1 MKILILCES
10 KTFDLIQLNL
20 SLQLLTHKFGQPSL
34 EYHLL
39 FLDSPPELIE
49 PLVFSESNWTSVN
62 SLKYKNIKR
71 IRAEIV
77 PKTFDLL
84 ILMKRNSIKNSI
96 ARILKYKNKI
106 KFRNIKELQNRFDL
120 KTIQPKLDL
129 YLNSQ
134 GVKNSQ
140 KLIYWIFNS
149 SFAVQFEQSKFVL
162 VKYKDSLFSPRKRL
176 SKLAQILQS
185 ISKFS
190 RLKVVL
196 ILEKSS
202 SKRKNYLTTLTKDW
216 GTEKLIMNL
225 ADNNDLNSLFFLSRQ
240 ASLVFVNHKVHDK
253 ILTTLGIEYFN
264 LNKKRVSNTFS
275 ARALFISPNERE
287 KRIDRINYYIKQKI
301 Q

>member
-10 KTFDLIQLNL
+10 KTVDLIHLNL
-20 SLQLLTHKFGQPSL
+20 SLQLLSHKFSKSTL
-34 EYHLL
+34 EYNLL
-39 FLDSPPELIE
+39 FLDTPPELIE
-49 PLVFSESNWTSVN
+49 PLVFNKSNWTSIN
-62 SLKYKNIKR
+62 SLRYKNIKR
-71 IRAEIV
+71 IKNEIV

-84 ILMKRNSIKNSI
+84 ILMKRNSLMNCITKI
-96 ARILKYKNKI
+96 FKYKNKI
-106 KFRNIKELQNRFDL
+106 KFRNIEELQNRLDL

-149 SFAVQFEQSKFVL
+149 SLRVQFEQSKFVL

-176 SKLAQILQS
+176 STLAQILQS
-185 ISKFS
+185 ISIFS
-190 RLKVVL
+190 RLKVLL

-202 SKRKNYLTTLTKDW
+202 SKRKKYLTTLTKDW

-225 ADNNDLNSLFFLSRQ
+225 VDNSDLNSLFFLSRQ

-264 LNKKRVSNTFS
+264 LNKKRVSKTFS
-275 ARALFISPNERE
+275 ARSLFIGSNQRE
-287 KRIDRINYYIKQKI
+287 KRIDRINYYIKQKT